1 MILAN
6 MQLWSQRQGV
16 GAGGGLAP
24 YDIQFLIVAGGGSGG
39 GATIGSGG
47 GGAGGFRALTASEI
61 PLSTNYTVTIGA
73 GGAAQTSNA
82 SGNQGNNSSIVGTG
96 INQTSLGGG
105 FGGRGQQGGTEY
117 NDAADGGSGGGA
129 GMGNN
134 NNQSAGSGSSGQGNN
149 GGTTIKVSGG
159 NPNGVGAGG
168 GGASAVGSNGTGSSN
183 NYNGGDGGAGA
194 KWFEGSAPD
203 SLDGPYAGGGGG
215 GCAGYVGAVFGNGGT
230 GGGGRGAR
238 WSNQTGSEVN
248 DPSVAADVNS
258 GGGGG
263 GAFYT
268 GSQAGSA
275 GGSGIVIIRYQAD
288 AQIGTG
294 GTVSS
299 SGGYIYH
306 KFTSSG
312 TFGSG
317 GE

>member
-1 MILAN
+1 MH
-6 MQLWSQRQGV
+6 LWSQRQGV
-16 GAGGGLAP
+16 GAGGGLVP

-39 GATIGSGG
+39 GFTTGSGG

-73 GGAAQTSNA
+73 GGAAQGSNA
-82 SGNQGNNSSIVGTG
+82 SGNQGNVSSVVGTG

-105 FGGRGQQGGTEY
+105 FGGRGQSGGTEH
-117 NDAADGGSGGGA
+117 NDAANGSSGGGA
-129 GMGNN
+129 GMGSN
-134 NNQSAGSGSSGQGNN
+134 NNQSAGSGTSGQGNN
-149 GGTTIKVSGG
+149 GGTTIKTSGG
-159 NPNGVGAGG
+159 NGNGVGAGG
-168 GGASAVGSNGTGSSN
+168 GGASAVGSNATGSNN
-183 NYNGGDGGAGA
+183 NYNGGDGGAGS
-194 KWFEGSAPD
+194 KWLEGNAPD
-203 SLDGPYAGGGGG
+203 ALDGPYAGGGGG
-215 GCAGYVGAVFGNGGT
+215 GTAGYVAAVFGNGGT

-238 WSNQTGSEVN
+238 WSNQTGSEVT
-248 DPSVAADVNS
+248 DVAIAATVNS

-263 GAFYT
+263 GSIGF
-268 GSQAGSA
+268 GSGVGSA

-288 AQIGTG
+288 SQIGTG

-317 GE
+317 S

>member
-1 MILAN
+1 MSGFGYN
-6 MQLWSQRQGV
+6 VNGF
-16 GAGGGLAP
+16 GAFPSRGLAP

-39 GATIGSGG
+39 GATVGSGG

-82 SGNQGNNSSIVGTG
+82 SGNQGNNSSVVGTG

-105 FGGRGQQGGTEY
+105 FGGRGAQSGTEY
-117 NDAADGGSGGGA
+117 DDAADGGSGGGA
-129 GMGNN
+129 GMGYN

-159 NPNGVGAGG
+159 NTNGVGAGG

-194 KWFEGSAPD
+194 KWLEGSAPD
-203 SLDGPYAGGGGG
+203 SLDGPYGGGGGG

-230 GGGGRGAR
+230 GGGGRGHR

-248 DPSVAADVNS
+248 DVSVAADVN
-258 GGGGG
+258 
-263 GAFYT
+263 
-268 GSQAGSA
+268 SA

-317 GE
+317 GA